1 MLEWLLTDSN
11 LSKTAAIGAIG
22 SIIFFAVL
30 SYNLPLKYYEKEY
43 ETKGK
48 WIVIPCITAIFVA
61 PALFILGGIYIQSQ
75 ITTKY
80 VSNSEWKEV
89 YTNKIEADVTLH
101 LRKETEY
108 TTLQVTGGKR
118 IGDDYKEY
126 DSDMIGTINAAKDD
140 LVETKTIHIDKDDI
154 IHENE
159 LTTTSKVAKIEYRPV
174 TGMYKESFGHHGQV
188 QTTDK
193 EGMVRI
199 TISDDKSPERE
210 ELKALF
216 GN

>member
-11 LSKTAAIGAIG
+11 LSTTAAVGTIG
-22 SIIFFAVL
+22 SIILFAVVA
-30 SYNLPLKYYEKEY
+30 YNIPLKYYEQEY
-43 ETKGK
+43 KTKGK
-48 WIVIPCITAIFVA
+48 WIVITCTTAIFVA
-61 PALFILGGIYIQSQ
+61 PMLFILSGIYIQSQ

-101 LRKETEY
+101 LRKESEY
-108 TTLQVTGGKR
+108 TTLQVTGGKL

-126 DSDMIGTINAAKDD
+126 DSDMTGTISAAKGD
-140 LVETKTIHIDKDDI
+140 LVETKTIHIDKNDI

-159 LTTTSKVAKIEYRPV
+159 LTTTSKVTKIEYRPV
-174 TGMYKESFGHHGQV
+174 TGMYKEAFGHRGQV
-188 QTTDK
+188 QTTDT

-199 TISDDKSPERE
+199 TNSDDKSPERE

-216 GN
+216 DN